1 MKFYQ
6 DLLSAGEDENSRM
19 AFVLAAINE
28 HRGSAAY
35 QTAVDAE
42 LYYDGLNPA
51 INRYEKILYDMQ
63 GRAHRDMYS
72 ANHKIASSFFG
83 FAIDQE
89 TSYLLGN
96 GVTFKKE
103 STKKQLGYDFDQR
116 MQEAGE
122 NALIGGVSFAF
133 WNMDHVQ
140 VFKFTE
146 FVPLYCEETSAL
158 KAGIRFWQLAAD
170 KPLRATLYELD
181 GYTDYLQSKGKKMS
195 VLKPKR
201 AYQQIVRE
209 SEADGAEI
217 IDGLNYPGFPIIPLK
232 NGRRCKSEIV
242 GKRNTIDALDLVDS
256 GMINNIDEGNLIYW
270 VLQGCGGMDDMDD
283 AKFIERLKTTHVA
296 HTNDDVR
303 ADPHTIEAPYVA
315 TQAAHDILTKKLY
328 TDFQCFDSSA
338 VSAGNQTATAIKA
351 SYVPLDLKCDKF
363 ERYVTD
369 FINGILSL
377 AGIEDEPSY
386 TRSQIINKQEETQTV
401 LLGAPYYDDEYTTKK
416 LLTILGDIDQYD
428 GMMRR
433 KAAEDINR
441 LDMAVDETEEEPE
454 DGET

>member
-103 STKKQLGYDFDQR
+103 STKKQLGNDFDQR

-256 GMINNIDEGNLIYW
+256 GMINNIDEG
-270 VLQGCGGMDDMDD
+270 
-283 AKFIERLKTTHVA
+283 
-296 HTNDDVR
+296 
-303 ADPHTIEAPYVA
+303 
-315 TQAAHDILTKKLY
+315 
-328 TDFQCFDSSA
+328 
-338 VSAGNQTATAIKA
+338 
-351 SYVPLDLKCDKF
+351 
-363 ERYVTD
+363 
-369 FINGILSL
+369 
-377 AGIEDEPSY
+377 EPD
-386 TRSQIINKQEETQTV
+386 
-401 LLGAPYYDDEYTTKK
+401 LLGASR
-416 LLTILGDIDQYD
+416 L
-428 GMMRR
+428 RR
-433 KAAEDINR
+433 N
-441 LDMAVDETEEEPE
+441 
-454 DGET
+454 G

>member
-1 MKFYQ
+1 MRSGTWIMFRC
-6 DLLSAGEDENSRM
+6 SSSR
-19 AFVLAAINE
+19 N
-28 HRGSAAY
+28 
-35 QTAVDAE
+35 
-42 LYYDGLNPA
+42 LY
-51 INRYEKILYDMQ
+51 RC
-63 GRAHRDMYS
+63 
-72 ANHKIASSFFG
+72 IA
-83 FAIDQE
+83 
-89 TSYLLGN
+89 
-96 GVTFKKE
+96 
-103 STKKQLGYDFDQR
+103 
-116 MQEAGE
+116 
-122 NALIGGVSFAF
+122 
-133 WNMDHVQ
+133 
-140 VFKFTE
+140 
-146 FVPLYCEETSAL
+146 EETSAL

-315 TQAAHDILTKKLY
+315 TQ
-328 TDFQCFDSSA
+328 
-338 VSAGNQTATAIKA
+338 
-351 SYVPLDLKCDKF
+351 
-363 ERYVTD
+363 R
-369 FINGILSL
+369 
-377 AGIEDEPSY
+377 
-386 TRSQIINKQEETQTV
+386 R
-401 LLGAPYYDDEYTTKK
+401 TTF
-416 LLTILGDIDQYD
+416 
-428 GMMRR
+428 
-433 KAAEDINR
+433 
-441 LDMAVDETEEEPE
+441 
-454 DGET
+454 